1 MIPPPSTAA
10 SPPIFRFKA
19 SRQPM
24 LWAAVAY
31 SSGIVAG
38 VYLWRPV
45 LWWVVAVA
53 AFLAAAAYFA
63 QRRSGLGWVLALGA
77 FFLAGALHIQ
87 ARGATTRLDTGIQL
101 YADRQELQITAHVTH
116 DGRLQPGGFNEVKQ
130 TIDVETEELQTA
142 TGQREAVHSGIRLSI
157 YSPRPTDASESEGD
171 NAAADAAPSTQMPVF
186 HYGDRLG
193 FSAKLKLPHNF
204 RNPGAF
210 DYQAYLADR
219 GIAALGSAKI
229 ENVEQLPGFTGS
241 PIGYWRSRLHQR
253 VVAKIHQLWPPREA
267 ALIDAMVI
275 GEEAFI
281 DRDTRVDFQRSGTYH
296 VLVVSGMNVSI
307 LAFVVFWTLR
317 RLRLGDIPATLLTV
331 AFCVAYAFTTEVG
344 APVWRATLMCTIYLG
359 TRLLYRD
366 RAMVNALGA
375 AALGLLILDP
385 RQLFSASFQMT
396 FVCVLI
402 VAAIGI
408 PILQRTSQ
416 LQKQALANWD
426 SNDYAALLPPRVAQF
441 RVDLQFIA
449 ARAARFVGDDWSRR
463 LVRGTTALCLAA
475 FELLFVSAVLQMGLA
490 LPMAYYFHRATTI
503 GLPSNVIV
511 VPLTQLMMPAAVAA
525 IGLGY
530 ISPWLARVPVLL
542 TTFAL
547 DGITG
552 TVRGLGA
559 LKFGVLR
566 LADLRVPM
574 PSLAM
579 IILAAAA
586 LVLAMWSA
594 RRRPLLAVSGLAAIL
609 AASFVLAFVPAA
621 PRIRPGLLEVT
632 SIDVGEGDSIL
643 LVTPKGRTLLID
655 AGGPIGPGGSQL
667 DFGEDVVSPYLWTR
681 GISRLDAVAITH
693 GHSDHIG
700 GMIAV
705 LKNFKPKEL
714 WIGLLPPSQALEN
727 VVATAEALS
736 VKVVRH
742 WEGEEFA
749 LGGASVQVLF
759 PPRDWFV
766 GAKPQNNDSMVLRVS
781 YGDSSVL
788 LEGDAEKQVER
799 RVAAQL
805 HPTAN
810 TLASPLA
817 NLIKIGHHGSNNAT
831 TPELLAAAKPQFAI
845 ISVGSGNSFG
855 LPRPEVLA
863 RLANA
868 GTRVYRTDLDGAVTF
883 YLDGHSIT
891 PSVAALQ

>member
-1 MIPPPSTAA
+1 MNGLPTPTPA
-10 SPPIFRFKA
+10 SPPIFSIKA
-19 SRQPM
+19 PRQPM
-24 LWAAVAY
+24 LWAVLAY

-38 VYLWRPV
+38 VYLWRPT
-45 LWWVVAVA
+45 LWWVVATA
-53 AFLAAAAYFA
+53 AFVAAAAYFA
-63 QRRSGLGWVLALGA
+63 RRRSGLGWALALGA

-87 ARGATTRLDTGIQL
+87 ARGASNHLDTSIDPF
-101 YADRQELQITAHVTH
+101 ADRQELQITAHVTR
-116 DGRLQPGGFNEVKQ
+116 DGRLQEGGFNEIKQ
-130 TIDVETEELQTA
+130 TVDVETEAIQTA
-142 TGQREAVHSGIRLSI
+142 TGQSETVHSGIRLSI
-157 YSPRPTDASESEGD
+157 YSPRPNDAISQENSG
-171 NAAADAAPSTQMPVF
+171 ASTTNSMSSL
-186 HYGDRLG
+186 HHGDRVR
-193 FSAKLKLPHNF
+193 FTSKLKLPHNF

-210 DYQAYLADR
+210 DYQGYLSDR

-229 ENVEQLPGFTGS
+229 EDVERLPGFSGS
-241 PIGYWRSRLHQR
+241 PIAAWRSRLHR
-253 VVAKIHQLWPPREA
+253 SIVAKVHELWPPREA

-275 GEEAFI
+275 GEETFI
-281 DRDTRVDFQRSGTYH
+281 DPDTRVDFQRSGTYH

-317 RLRLGDIPATLLTV
+317 RLRLSDIPATLLTV

-344 APVWRATLMCTIYLG
+344 APVWRATLMCAIYLG

-366 RAMVNALGA
+366 RAMLNALGA
-375 AALGLLILDP
+375 AALGLLLFDP
-385 RQLFSASFQMT
+385 RQLFTASFQMT

-449 ARAARFVGDDWSRR
+449 ARVALFVGEKWSRR
-463 LVRGTTALCLAA
+463 LVRTTVAFFLAA
-475 FELLFVSAVLQMGLA
+475 WELLFISAVMQMGLA

-503 GLPSNVIV
+503 GLPSNLIV
-511 VPLTQLMMPAAVAA
+511 VPLTQLMMPAAAA
-525 IGLGY
+525 ALALGY
-530 ISPWLARVPVLL
+530 ISPWLAKIPVLL

-552 TVRGLGA
+552 TVHGLGA
-559 LKFGVLR
+559 LR

-574 PSLAM
+574 PSAIV

-586 LVLAMWSA
+586 LVLAMSTA
-594 RRRPLLAVSGLAAIL
+594 RRRPLLTATGLAAIL
-609 AASFVLAFVPAA
+609 TASLVLAFIPAT
-621 PRIRPGLLEVT
+621 PRVHAGVLEVT

-643 LVTPKGRTLLID
+643 LVTPQGRTLLID

-705 LKNFKPKEL
+705 LKNFRPKEL
-714 WIGLLPPSQALEN
+714 WVGLRPPSQALAN
-727 VVATAEALS
+727 VITTAEALG

-742 WEGEEFA
+742 WEGDEFD
-749 LGGASVQVLF
+749 LGGPNVQVLF
-759 PPRDWFV
+759 PPREWPV
-766 GAKPQNNDSMVLRVS
+766 GAKPVNNDSMVLRVS
-781 YGDSSVL
+781 FGDSSVL
-788 LEGDAEKQVER
+788 LEGDAEKQAER
-799 RVAAQL
+799 QVVARY
-805 HPTAN
+805 HP
-810 TLASPLA
+810 SA
-817 NLIKIGHHGSNNAT
+817 NLLKVGHHGSANAT
-831 TPELLAAAKPQFAI
+831 TSELVAAAKPQFAI

-855 LPRPEVLA
+855 LPRSEILA

-868 GTRVYRTDLDGAVTF
+868 GARVYRTDLDGAVTF
-883 YLDGHSIT
+883 YLDGHSVT